1 MASLAAQLPR
11 LLLFSPSDGLC
22 GRGKGIEGQHPCR
35 SPFQWRPQP
44 WVCPSFRSRAKSLY
58 PPLFGEMATKP
69 PADLGKFLIQPGPA
83 R

>member
-1 MASLAAQLPR
+1 MASLAAQPPR
-11 LLLFSPSDGLC
+11 LLLFSPRDALC

-44 WVCPSFRSRAKSLY
+44 WVCPSFRSRAKNLD
-58 PPLFGEMATKP
+58 PPSFGEVATKL
-69 PADLGKFLIQPGPA
+69 PADSGKFWIRPGPA